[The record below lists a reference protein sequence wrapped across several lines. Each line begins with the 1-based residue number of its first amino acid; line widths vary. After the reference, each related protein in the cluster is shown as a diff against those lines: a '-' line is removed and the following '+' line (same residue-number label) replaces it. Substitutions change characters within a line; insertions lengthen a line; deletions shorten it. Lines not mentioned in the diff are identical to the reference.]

1 MDCLIVDD
9 EELARRLLRTYAER
23 VPQLRV
29 VGEAPN
35 PIVAARL
42 LAETP
47 VDLLFLDIQMP
58 HMTGLDFL
66 RTQSRPPAVILTT
79 AYGEYALESY
89 ELAVVDYLL
98 KPFSFER
105 FLKAVH
111 RAELQ
116 ISSHSAGT
124 RAPSQKSFQ
133 LVKSEHKVFRIA
145 HEDIRY
151 VESMREYV
159 AYHTESGRV
168 ISLGSLKQL
177 ETELPERFLRVHK
190 SYIVN
195 TARVD
200 ALEGNQLHL
209 GPDRIPIGGSYREH
223 VKRTLFG

>member
-35 PIVAARL
+35 PIVAARQL
-42 LAETP
+42 DETD

-58 HMTGLDFL
+58 RMTGLDFL

-79 AYGEYALESY
+79 AYSEYALESY

-116 ISSHSAGT
+116 IGSRSAGT
-124 RAPSQKSFQ
+124 RAPAQKSFQ

-145 HEDIRY
+145 HEEIRY

-177 ETELPERFLRVHK
+177 ETELPAGFLRVHK

-195 TARVD
+195 TERVD